1 MSAPHNYRTISNHP
15 LSNIQ
20 AQTLEDRLIKSLGLP
35 HAMGF
40 AMFDGYITAI
50 VSGPNMITP
59 EQWLPWVYD
68 SLSGIHLPKFES
80 QEQMES
86 TVDLLV
92 QHHNAVVDCLEKRPG
107 HYFPAFDRTV
117 LLKGS
122 SMAGTAWCRGYE
134 LAIAL
139 DPGPWRPLLNA
150 EPQFLERIFNNDASV
165 KNLIARDVG
174 LIFAWWYKR
183 RTEPMYAGRNEP
195 CPCGSGKRFKHCH
208 GAV

>member
-1 MSAPHNYRTISNHP
+1 MSTPHTYRTISNHP
-15 LSNIQ
+15 LSNLQ
-20 AQTLEDRLIKSLGLP
+20 AQTLEDRLIKLLGLP

-40 AMFDGYITAI
+40 AMFDGYISAI

-59 EQWLPWVYD
+59 NQWLPWVYD
-68 SLSGIHLPKFES
+68 TNSGIHLPQFES

-86 TVDLLV
+86 TIDLLI
-92 QHHNAVVDCLEKRPG
+92 QHHNAVADCLEKRPG
-107 HYFPAFDRTV
+107 HYFPAFDRTA

-122 SMAGTAWCRGYE
+122 TLAGTAWCRGYQ

-139 DPGPWRPLLNA
+139 DPAAWRPLLNA
-150 EPQFLERIFNNDASV
+150 EPQFLDRIFNSDTSV
-165 KNLIARDVG
+165 KNLIARDAG
-174 LIFAWWYKR
+174 LVFGWWHLR
-183 RTEPMYAGRNEP
+183 RTEPMNAARNEP

>member
-1 MSAPHNYRTISNHP
+1 MSTPHTYRTISNYP
-15 LSNIQ
+15 LSNVQ

-35 HAMGF
+35 LGMGF

-50 VSGPNMITP
+50 VSGPQMITP
-59 EQWLPWVYD
+59 DQWLPWVYD
-68 SLSGIHLPKFES
+68 TNSGIHLPQFES
-80 QEQMES
+80 QEQAES
-86 TVDLLV
+86 TLDLLI
-92 QHHNAVVDCLEKRPG
+92 QHHNAVADCLEKRPG

-122 SMAGTAWCRGYE
+122 SLAGVAWCRGYE

-139 DPGPWRPLLNA
+139 DPAPWRPMINA
-150 EPQFLERIFNNDASV
+150 EPQLLDRIFNHDTSV
-165 KNLIARDVG
+165 KNLIARDAG
-174 LIFAWWYKR
+174 LVFAWWYQR
-183 RTEPMYAGRNEP
+183 RTHPMFAGRNEP